1 MYDYLIVGG
10 GLAGSMLG
18 YLLKKNGYDVVILEK
33 QILMKKSKLCGGIIT
48 PKTYS
53 LLTSE
58 FPKVDIDNIVKVKFK
73 NCDIIDNIKIN
84 LDNIDIKIVDRKKLD
99 DYILNKYLKLGGKV
113 IENSKIEN
121 IDFHNNAVIS
131 NDKKYKF
138 KYLIG
143 ADGTLSYVRKL
154 LTGKIQSKNFA
165 LESFQE
171 SKNKINFTIE
181 FMGDYKGYNWII
193 PMKKEICFGT
203 GNIAQNV
210 KIQEIFEDMA
220 KRYNFKNDMKGAF
233 LPTGSDILLNKNNVF
248 FIGDAAG
255 LISPITGEGIY
266 YALYSAQLLFK
277 SFKENKDYI
286 SLMKNI
292 CKKIKKELFLIKIIY
307 NSKIRNFVFR
317 KIAKKNKISNLI
329 KIYVKNLLLN

>member
-143 ADGTLSYVRKL
+143 ADGTLSCVRKL

-193 PMKKEICFGT
+193 PMKEEICFGT
-203 GNIAQNV
+203 GNIAQDI
-210 KIQEIFEDMA
+210 KIQGLFEDMA

-266 YALYSAQLLFK
+266 YALYSAKLLFK

-329 KIYVKNLLLN
+329 KIYIKNLLLN